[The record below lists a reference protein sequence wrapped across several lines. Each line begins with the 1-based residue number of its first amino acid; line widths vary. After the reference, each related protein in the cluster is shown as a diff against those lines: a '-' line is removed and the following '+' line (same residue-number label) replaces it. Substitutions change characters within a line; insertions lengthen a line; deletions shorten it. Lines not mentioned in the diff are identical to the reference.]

1 MKRVIILI
9 VISLFEVFTITK
21 LPSPTFAQGTC
32 ICESDLAGTGACGPT
47 ANYCEKGYV
56 NQCNEMYSASCGC
69 TCKKEEDY
77 HCGIKGN
84 YACLRDGKYVC
95 TNGSTPNSDNICLY
109 DAPADD
115 LPPFDMCGG
124 LTDPTAR
131 SKCFSCTGDTKSGSA
146 NGVWTGLGCIRSDAK
161 SFVVD
166 FLNIALGVA
175 GGIALLLMVY
185 GAFLVSVSAGDPKKA
200 DEGKEVITGAIA
212 GLLFIIFSVFLL
224 KFIGVDI
231 LKIPGIS

>member
-1 MKRVIILI
+1 MCRGSSPGCDCRDDVKCGQPGATVCNGETNCEDGNPPRSDGICRDNTIIT
-9 VISLFEVFTITK
+9 SP
-21 LPSPTFAQGTC
+21 LP
-32 ICESDLAGTGACGPT
+32 D
-47 ANYCEKGYV
+47 
-56 NQCNEMYSASCGC
+56 
-69 TCKKEEDY
+69 
-77 HCGIKGN
+77 
-84 YACLRDGKYVC
+84 
-95 TNGSTPNSDNICLY
+95 
-109 DAPADD
+109 
-115 LPPFDMCGG
+115 FDFCMG

-131 SKCFSCTGDTKSGSA
+131 GKCYSCTGDTKSGSA